1 MEGKS
6 SHILD
11 LAKELIDDIEL
22 SRLSA
27 EQLLLKATR
36 LARLVGD
43 DETYKWLGY
52 ELNGYSND
60 PDARKWMLVFG
71 RLDSADAQYGY
82 CQPLAS
88 ISGTITAMQ
97 AQIQQLR
104 VPDIQFAPSSSNPQE
119 SVTGFAGLTATSMTK
134 PAKDVLDR
142 LQALTTAITNITG
155 VRSRVLNA
163 IHNFVIREYY
173 NRAFTGLAESI
184 FERHKTTIDELLRIS
199 ADEVLKKIPAIYDR
213 LAAGDQEA
221 ISQALNSVRRM
232 IKAFA
237 DSVYPPGVGSVELNG
252 TSYSIGTDKVLNRIK
267 LFLNSKC
274 TSSSRCER
282 LNKTIRQ
289 IHERASA
296 GTHSDVMPD
305 EARALFLHTY
315 LVLGE
320 ILFASSIGEIDITH
334 KT

>member
-6 SHILD
+6 SHILN

-36 LARLVGD
+36 LARLVD
-43 DETYKWLGY
+43 DEGTYKWLRY
-52 ELNGYSND
+52 ELNGYPND
-60 PDARKWMLVFG
+60 PEARKWMLVFG
-71 RLDSADAQYGY
+71 RLNSADAKYGY
-82 CQPLAS
+82 YQPLAG

-97 AQIQQLR
+97 AQIQQLE
-104 VPDIQFAPSSSNPQE
+104 VPDIQFAPSSSNPSE
-119 SVTGFAGLTATSMTK
+119 LVTGFAGLTAKSITK

-155 VRSRVLNA
+155 VRSRVLSA
-163 IHNFVIREYY
+163 IHDFVIRIYY
-173 NRAFTGLAESI
+173 DRAFTGLAESI
-184 FERHKTTIDELLRIS
+184 FERHKTAIDELLKTN
-199 ADEVLKKIPAIYDR
+199 ADEVLRKIPAIYDR
-213 LAAGDQEA
+213 LVAGDQEA

-237 DSVYPPGVGSVELNG
+237 DSVYPPGEGTVKLDD

-282 LNKTIRQ
+282 LNKAIRH

-296 GTHSDVMPD
+296 GTHSDVMPE

-320 ILFASSIGEIDITH
+320 ILSAASIGEIDITL

>member
-1 MEGKS
+1 MERKS

-27 EQLLLKATR
+27 EQLLLKTTR

-43 DETYKWLGY
+43 NGTYQWLRY
-52 ELNGYSND
+52 ELNGYTND
-60 PDARKWMLVFG
+60 PEARKVMLFFG
-71 RLDSADAQYGY
+71 RLNSDDAKYGY
-82 CQPLAS
+82 YQPLAG

-97 AQIQQLR
+97 SQIQQLN
-104 VPDIQFAPSSSNPQE
+104 VPDIQFAPHSSNPNE
-119 SVTGFAGLTATSMTK
+119 LVTGFAGLTASSITK

-142 LQALTTAITNITG
+142 LQALTTAITNITS

-163 IHNFVIREYY
+163 IHDFVIRIYY
-173 NRAFTGLAESI
+173 DRAFAGLAESI
-184 FERHKTTIDELLRIS
+184 FERHKTTIDELFKTD

-232 IKAFA
+232 IKSFA
-237 DSVYPPGVGSVELNG
+237 DSVYPPGEGTVELDG
-252 TSYSIGTDKVLNRIK
+252 TCYSIGSDKVLNRIK
-267 LFLNSKC
+267 LFLNTKC
-274 TSSSRCER
+274 ASSSRCKR
-282 LNKTIRQ
+282 LNRTIRE

-296 GTHSDVMPD
+296 GTHSDVMPE
-305 EARALFLHTY
+305 EAQALFLHTY

-320 ILFASSIGEIDITH
+320 ILSATSLGEIDITQN
-334 KT
+334 T

>member
-1 MEGKS
+1 MESKS

-22 SRLSA
+22 SRLTA

-43 DETYKWLGY
+43 NETYQWLRY

-60 PDARKWMLVFG
+60 SESRKWLLVFG
-71 RLDSADAQYGY
+71 RLDSADAKYGY
-82 CQPLAS
+82 FQPLAG

-97 AQIQQLR
+97 SQIQQLK
-104 VPDIQFAPSSSNPQE
+104 VPDIQFAPSSSNPNE
-119 SVTGFAGLTATSMTK
+119 LVTGWAGSTATSITK

-142 LQALTTAITNITG
+142 LQALTTAITNITS

-163 IHNFVIREYY
+163 IHEFVIRIYY
-173 NRAFTGLAESI
+173 DRAFTGLAESI
-184 FERHKTTIDELLRIS
+184 FERHKIAIDELLKTD

-237 DSVYPPGVGSVELNG
+237 DSVYPPDEGTVELDG
-252 TSYSIGTDKVLNRIK
+252 TSYSIGSDKVLNRIK

-274 TSSSRCER
+274 TSSSRCQR
-282 LNKTIRQ
+282 LNKTIRF

-296 GTHSDVMPD
+296 GTHSDVMPE
-305 EARALFLHTY
+305 EARTLFLHTY
-315 LVLGE
+315 LILGE
-320 ILFASSIGEIDITH
+320 ILSASSIGEIDITQI
-334 KT
+334 T